1 MPNVQV
7 SIPYY
12 CYCAGTVLIALSM
25 CLAAPSWGAGLS
37 LSSVPAAATADV
49 LFQRLDADRDG
60 LVSRAEAALQ
70 PGLLEYFDQA
80 DSAHAGVLDREGF
93 RRAQALYAYRQL
105 TGFVDDSDIT
115 ARIKAALQRPGV
127 QPLPHVEVSTLDG
140 VVRLYGRVD
149 SAQQAQRVGLIAA
162 ATAGVKS
169 VQNELIFKSQEPA

>member
-1 MPNVQV
+1 
-7 SIPYY
+7 
-12 CYCAGTVLIALSM
+12 
-25 CLAAPSWGAGLS
+25 
-37 LSSVPAAATADV
+37 
-49 LFQRLDADRDG
+49 
-60 LVSRAEAALQ
+60 
-70 PGLLEYFDQA
+70 
-80 DSAHAGVLDREGF
+80 VLDHEGF